1 MGTMVAT
8 TLPFG
13 PTAGLNFQ
21 PLTASMAFSPKP
33 RPGPLTTEM
42 SMARPSGVIVTFK
55 TTVPW
60 YLALRAS
67 SEYCGIGQ
75 YKQIGTPTPFTPA
88 RNAPPPVPP
97 PAPGPRP
104 PPVPLPMPV
113 PLPCPRDSEYAL
125 ASGSPNVERFGLG
138 TFKSGGP
145 SSAGFIAS
153 CGFRFWIFTCGG
165 VNCVHLNFGSFPL
178 FTGVMVWSL
187 APPPPPAFCAPAG
200 NFVTY
205 GEISSGMTSTLP
217 FACVGVEKCQN
228 SGTKITSANTPA

>member
-21 PLTASMAFSPKP
+21 PLTASMAFSSKP

-97 PAPGPRP
+97 PSPGPRP
-104 PPVPLPMPV
+104 PPVPLPIPV
-113 PLPCPRDSEYAL
+113 PLPCPKESERAD
-125 ASGSPNVERFGLG
+125 ASGSPKVDILGLG

-145 SSAGFIAS
+145 SREGSMAS
-153 CGFRFWIFTCGG
+153 LGCSFSILICGG
-165 VNCVHLNFGSFPL
+165 VNCVHLNFGNLPL
-178 FTGVMVWSL
+178 LGGVRVWSL

-200 NFVTY
+200 SFDMY
-205 GEISSGMTSTLP
+205 GERSMGVRST
-217 FACVGVEKCQN
+217 
-228 SGTKITSANTPA
+228 

>member
-1 MGTMVAT
+1 MGTMVGT
-8 TLPFG
+8 IFPFG
-13 PTAGLNFQ
+13 PTAGLDFQ
-21 PLTASMAFSPKP
+21 PLTASMAFSSKP

-97 PAPGPRP
+97 PSPEPRP

-113 PLPCPRDSEYAL
+113 PLPWPSESEYAE
-125 ASGSPNVERFGLG
+125 ASGSPYVDMFGLG

-145 SSAGFIAS
+145 SSEGSIANLGF
-153 CGFRFWIFTCGG
+153 GF
-165 VNCVHLNFGSFPL
+165 
-178 FTGVMVWSL
+178 
-187 APPPPPAFCAPAG
+187 
-200 NFVTY
+200 
-205 GEISSGMTSTLP
+205 
-217 FACVGVEKCQN
+217 
-228 SGTKITSANTPA
+228 